1 MKPCYWSVFRFLRK
15 GNLVRLDSTALS
27 NSECLPSNTWS
38 TQPYKGSKKIA
49 TLLRTAVVNK
59 HTRYATFECTNTLQ
73 HCSKHSVLNA
83 SGQPFARH
91 WMVMAC
97 WANKSRQLR
106 TLMKWNQLSFQEIFD
121 HVPKLPKSM
130 AKTKKNDDAWCSED
144 GDLKYYLPLC
154 KISWRAKDKTES
166 TSINIC

>member
-15 GNLVRLDSTALS
+15 GNLVSLDSTALS

-38 TQPYKGSKKIA
+38 TQPYKCSKQIA

-59 HTRYATFECTNTLQ
+59 HTRYETFECTNTLQ

-83 SGQPFARH
+83 SGQPVARH
-91 WMVMAC
+91 WTVMGMFSEQVTTTY
-97 WANKSRQLR
+97 NTHEMKSIIFSRNIWPRSKTPQVQRQ
-106 TLMKWNQLSFQEIFD
+106 N
-121 HVPKLPKSM
+121 
-130 AKTKKNDDAWCSED
+130 KKNADAWCSED

-154 KISWRAKDKTES
+154 KISLASKR
-166 TSINIC
+166 

>member
-91 WMVMAC
+91 WIVIMGMLSEQVTTTWNTHEMKSIIFSGNI
-97 WANKSRQLR
+97 WPRSKTPQVHGQNKKKWWC
-106 TLMKWNQLSFQEIFD
+106 LML
-121 HVPKLPKSM
+121 
-130 AKTKKNDDAWCSED
+130 
-144 GDLKYYLPLC
+144 GR
-154 KISWRAKDKTES
+154 WRPQILFAS
-166 TSINIC
+166 LQNILASKR